1 MLPDHKGHAAFEP
14 TSPRETVKTFLL
26 ENISEKGRLLAS
38 QSGFGLVQGRAGD
51 MLRVIWSCGS
61 HCSFTISLPPNT
73 HTLTSLLSVLAWEF
87 LRRNQQPREAG
98 GRGPRPVSE
107 HEAPAQNKGASNRPM
122 AKPSTCRME
131 PRGLVS
137 KHPQRFDG
145 HHRWSES
152 RRPHKYL
159 RIRRAATPIIYQKGA
174 EHVKTDEVNNGEVAP
189 TRVLLPGVVIRLGV
203 TQLPGE
209 AGLPR
214 CTPFQITK
222 RKGVSGGRRE
232 SRL

>member
-1 MLPDHKGHAAFEP
+1 
-14 TSPRETVKTFLL
+14 
-26 ENISEKGRLLAS
+26 
-38 QSGFGLVQGRAGD
+38 
-51 MLRVIWSCGS
+51 
-61 HCSFTISLPPNT
+61 
-73 HTLTSLLSVLAWEF
+73 
-87 LRRNQQPREAG
+87 
-98 GRGPRPVSE
+98 
-107 HEAPAQNKGASNRPM
+107 
-122 AKPSTCRME
+122 ME

-152 RRPHKYL
+152 WRPHKYL

>member
-1 MLPDHKGHAAFEP
+1 
-14 TSPRETVKTFLL
+14 
-26 ENISEKGRLLAS
+26 
-38 QSGFGLVQGRAGD
+38 
-51 MLRVIWSCGS
+51 
-61 HCSFTISLPPNT
+61 
-73 HTLTSLLSVLAWEF
+73 
-87 LRRNQQPREAG
+87 
-98 GRGPRPVSE
+98 
-107 HEAPAQNKGASNRPM
+107 
-122 AKPSTCRME
+122 ME

-189 TRVLLPGVVIRLGV
+189 ARVLLPGAVIGVGV

-232 SRL
+232 SRLRPSRNPKVDCS